1 MKTAF
6 QLMTGIEN
14 VFSTYI
20 NRKNRRFRK
29 TVSYFVSYG
38 RKKLYFFYSQS
49 FRFIIPQLI
58 KKRKNYF
65 FTVLALVRHAG
76 PNLSSCF
83 SSSSAWNATTAFSVF
98 APKLPSMLS
107 LYTPYHFRNIYK
119 YFTWVPVSLR
129 PRYPFAGNVGN
140 APE

>member
-38 RKKLYFFYSQS
+38 RKNC
-49 FRFIIPQLI
+49 I
-58 KKRKNYF
+58 F
-65 FTVLALVRHAG
+65 FTVKAFAS
-76 PNLSSCF
+76 LSHS
-83 SSSSAWNATTAFSVF
+83 
-98 APKLPSMLS
+98 
-107 LYTPYHFRNIYK
+107 
-119 YFTWVPVSLR
+119 
-129 PRYPFAGNVGN
+129 
-140 APE
+140 